1 MPVVPIIRTDWS
13 RLRWYKPGDFKHP
26 EKLDFGVVSGL
37 DHLATALGVKAVIL
51 SDYRIGTPAPSG
63 KPSQHSLGRA
73 IDFAYPSVEPMT
85 VLDTIRDM
93 KHFSGYGMYVNERGV
108 VSFHVDSRTDRSPES
123 PATWG
128 AERDRGTDQKVW
140 TYTSLRSIIAK
151 YFPAALPALV
161 WLVIMGVGIYYFAKH
176 S

>member
-1 MPVVPIIRTDWS
+1 MPVVPIIATEWRALS
-13 RLRWYKPGDFKHP
+13 WYKPADFKHP

-37 DHLATALGVKAVIL
+37 DILATLLHVRAIIL
-51 SDYRIGTPAPSG
+51 SDYRIDSD
-63 KPSQHSLGRA
+63 SQHGLGRA
-73 IDFAYPSVEPMT
+73 IDFTYPTVPPMT

-140 TYTSLRSIIAK
+140 AYTSLRSIIAK